1 MGGKMMDFAELVQ
14 IGMNN
19 IIICKANGRQMSI
32 YELRM
37 IDQFTKTAYVS
48 LRLQE
53 LTIQREL
60 DHYEETGRYQDE
72 EPLSDPEITSNG
84 DNTPRP
90 KV

>member
-1 MGGKMMDFAELVQ
+1 MDFAELVQ

-19 IIICKANGRQMSI
+19 IIICKANGREMSV

-37 IDQFTKTAYVS
+37 IDQFAKTSYAS

-53 LTIQREL
+53 LTMQQEI
-60 DHYEETGRYQDE
+60 DYYEKTGGYKSE
-72 EPLSDPEITSNG
+72 EPLSDSEITGDG
-84 DNTPRP
+84 DNPPKP